1 MAKVLLHY
9 RLKPG
14 VTQADYEDWVRTTDY
29 PTMRGIARVSHF
41 ANHRVRGLLMGEG
54 DPEMDYVEL
63 FDIPDLEGFTRE
75 DMPGSVIQ
83 GIMGDFMG
91 RVDDPVFIVLD
102 EIV

>member
-1 MAKVLLHY
+1 MAKVLLYY

-14 VTQADYEDWVRTTDY
+14 VSHVDSEEWVRTTDY
-29 PTMRGIARVSHF
+29 PAMRGIARVAHF

-54 DPEMDYVEL
+54 EPGMDYVEL
-63 FDIPDLEGFTRE
+63 FDIPDLDGFTGE
-75 DMPGSVIQ
+75 DMPGPVIQ

-102 EIV
+102 EVV

>member
-14 VTQADYEDWVRTTDY
+14 VTHEDYQAWVRATDY
-29 PTMRGIARVSHF
+29 PIMRGIARVAHF

-54 DPEMDYVEL
+54 EPGMDYVEI
-63 FDIPDLEGFTRE
+63 FDIPDLDGFVGE
-75 DMPGSVIQ
+75 DMPGPVIQ
-83 GIMGDFMG
+83 GIMGDFAS